1 MLIMNSPTEKSK
13 GKAYLQ
19 EPQKSVRSMFNQNKE
34 KDENDKMLMKAI
46 IRDTQSNEAHSRMAN
61 AHLSRRT
68 RMKLFP
74 GTLIL
79 CENQVVWSLISVC
92 LFVFP

>member
-34 KDENDKMLMKAI
+34 KDENDKMLMKE
-46 IRDTQSNEAHSRMAN
+46 S
-61 AHLSRRT
+61 
-68 RMKLFP
+68 P
-74 GTLIL
+74 GTRKATKLTAEWPTPT
-79 CENQVVWSLISVC
+79 CQGGPE
-92 LFVFP
+92 